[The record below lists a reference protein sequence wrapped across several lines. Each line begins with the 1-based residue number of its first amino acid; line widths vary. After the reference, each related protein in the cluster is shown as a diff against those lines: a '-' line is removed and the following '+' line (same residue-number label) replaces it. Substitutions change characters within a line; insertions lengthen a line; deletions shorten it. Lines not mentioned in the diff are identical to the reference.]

1 MVAAPPEEGT
11 TPSLVTVSGST
22 VAVKLS
28 VMKLRETN
36 MLVTLRHDQMLQ
48 NAITRCG
55 DHEVDAVVDNVE

>member
-1 MVAAPPEEGT
+1 MVAAPPEEGA

-48 NAITRCG
+48 NAITNTGIRNILSMG
-55 DHEVDAVVDNVE
+55 SLT